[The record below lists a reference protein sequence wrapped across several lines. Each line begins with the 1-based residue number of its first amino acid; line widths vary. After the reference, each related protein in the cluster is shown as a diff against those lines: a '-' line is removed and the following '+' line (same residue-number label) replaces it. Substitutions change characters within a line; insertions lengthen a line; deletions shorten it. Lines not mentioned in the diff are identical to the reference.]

1 VATALHR
8 PVLESIL
15 TRTLTSTVT
24 ASIWSD
30 EPLTMRDLTIGS
42 VPRHLIALAIPMGI
56 GLVFQTIYVMVDL
69 YFVSQLG
76 SDAVAG
82 VSITGNLM
90 LLTIA
95 LAQILSIG
103 VTALISQATG
113 RKDQE
118 QANHVFNQGLQIST
132 LLMVLTLVLG
142 YLLAPAFVGALSAA
156 PETERLGGIYLHWFL
171 PHLALQF
178 AMNLMSSALRGT
190 GVVKPAT
197 VVQLV
202 GVLLNIVL
210 TPILVSGW
218 VTGKPMGVMGA
229 GLSSSLSALVAT
241 LLMTYYFFVK
251 ARYLSIRLGVA
262 VDFSV
267 WRRILSIGFPSGA
280 EFMMMFGFMSVVYW
294 AISGFGAHSQAGY
307 GIAQRVMQVFFMPA
321 LALSFA
327 APAIVGQNR
336 GAGERLRIRQTY
348 HWLLGLSLGVMGVLG
363 LGCWLFAPSMM
374 RWFTS
379 EQDVIGVGIQFLRMV
394 SWNFLTTAFVIS
406 AGAVFQGIGNT
417 WPALVA
423 ATVRAAAVVLS
434 ILWIRQLE
442 GYVIEWVWW
451 IAVLAVALQAII
463 CTRWVMRV
471 LNREAPVVRP
481 LA

>member
-1 VATALHR
+1 MPALWR
-8 PVLESIL
+8 
-15 TRTLTSTVT
+15 STD
-24 ASIWSD
+24 AALISPD
-30 EPLTMRDLTIGS
+30 ELLLMRDLTVGP

-56 GLVFQTIYVMVDL
+56 GLVFQTLYVMVDL
-69 YFVSQLG
+69 YFVSRLG

-132 LLMVLTLVLG
+132 LLMLSTLVLG
-142 YLLAPAFVGALSAA
+142 YLLAPAFVGALSAS
-156 PETERLGGIYLHWFL
+156 PETERLGSTYLHWFL

-218 VTGKPMGVMGA
+218 GTGKPLGVMGA
-229 GLSSSLSALVAT
+229 GLSSSLSALLAA
-241 LLMTYYFFVK
+241 LLMTYYFFAK

-262 VDFSV
+262 VDFGV
-267 WRRILSIGFPSGA
+267 WRRIVSIGFPSGA

-294 AISGFGAHSQAGY
+294 AISDFGPHAQAGY

-336 GAGERLRIRQTY
+336 GAGERLRIRRTY
-348 HWLLGLSLGVMGVLG
+348 QWLLGLSLGVMTLLG
-363 LGCWLFAPSMM
+363 LGCWLFAPLMM
-374 RWFTS
+374 RWFTD
-379 EQDVIGVGIQFLRMV
+379 EQAVIAVGVQFLRMV

-406 AGAVFQGIGNT
+406 AGAVFQGVGNT

-423 ATVRAAAVVLS
+423 ATARAVAVVLP
-434 ILWIRQLE
+434 ILWIQQMDN
-442 GYVIEWVWW
+442 YVIEWVWW
-451 IAVLAVALQAII
+451 IAVLAVALQAVI
-463 CTRWVMRV
+463 CTWWVLQV
-471 LNREAPVVRP
+471 LRREA
-481 LA
+481 